1 MVRVELN
8 ENMSV
13 PRGTR
18 GELVEALMGGVTMN
32 LLLGPNPT
40 DHIAPFD
47 TISGAAAGT
56 LMGDAGKMM
65 PDVQRMLPKL
75 DSILTNLNRLSGDP
89 ALQKTLTNAA
99 AISENLKTTTAQLD
113 RLMARDVPQLMAHL
127 NRTGANAERL
137 SGNLAKVDVQQTMDR
152 VNATLTSAQQL
163 SGQLNTVVGDL
174 NQKLNSRDNNLG
186 AFLSDREL
194 YERRFATHRLEVPS
208 ETVCAL
214 LYFRPQGQLIFKTAT
229 TSEAGVVAV
238 LFFGNEKGD
247 LAHWV
252 STKWE
257 EMVLC
262 RVSFVAACPTSM
274 AAPEVKCT
282 ASAERRHITQGEK
295 VPRARQNKISREK
308 NADLFGC
315 SNESAYFCIVFE
327 RAS

>member
-1 MVRVELN
+1 MKISNEIKIALTAIAAGVLLFLGINFLKGINVFKSSNSYYVRFADAKGLTVSSKVFANGYPVGTVRDIEYNYDNNNGVVVRVELN

-47 TISGAAAGT
+47 TISGAAAAT

-194 YERRFATHRLEVPS
+194 YDRLN
-208 ETVCAL
+208 
-214 LYFRPQGQLIFKTAT
+214 RTAT
-229 TSEAGVVAV
+229 SADSLLIDLKSHPKRYVH
-238 LFFGNEKGD
+238 FSIFGRKG
-247 LAHWV
+247 
-252 STKWE
+252 
-257 EMVLC
+257 
-262 RVSFVAACPTSM
+262 
-274 AAPEVKCT
+274 
-282 ASAERRHITQGEK
+282 
-295 VPRARQNKISREK
+295 N
-308 NADLFGC
+308 
-315 SNESAYFCIVFE
+315 
-327 RAS
+327 

>member
-1 MVRVELN
+1 MKISNEIKIALTAIAAGVLLFLGINFLKGINVFKSSNSYYVRFADAKGLTVSSKVFANGYPVGTVREIEYNYDNNNGVVVRVELN

-18 GELVEALMGGVTMN
+18 GELVEA
-32 LLLGPNPT
+32 
-40 DHIAPFD
+40 
-47 TISGAAAGT
+47 

-194 YERRFATHRLEVPS
+194 YDRLN
-208 ETVCAL
+208 
-214 LYFRPQGQLIFKTAT
+214 RTAT
-229 TSEAGVVAV
+229 SADSLLIDLKSHPKRYVH
-238 LFFGNEKGD
+238 FSIFGRKG
-247 LAHWV
+247 
-252 STKWE
+252 
-257 EMVLC
+257 
-262 RVSFVAACPTSM
+262 
-274 AAPEVKCT
+274 
-282 ASAERRHITQGEK
+282 
-295 VPRARQNKISREK
+295 N
-308 NADLFGC
+308 
-315 SNESAYFCIVFE
+315 
-327 RAS
+327 